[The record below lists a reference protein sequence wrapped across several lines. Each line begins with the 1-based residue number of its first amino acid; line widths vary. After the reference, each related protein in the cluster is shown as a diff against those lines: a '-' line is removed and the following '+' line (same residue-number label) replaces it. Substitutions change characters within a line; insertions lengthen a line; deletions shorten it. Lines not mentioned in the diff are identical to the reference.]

1 MIFETEVRR
10 VFDIEIRVEAANAEE
25 AHEKAL
31 SVAENLDEEYWSEP
45 QISVVQVGRAYE
57 HHEHEIKFVGDF
69 LVCECGNTPD
79 SDGFTTTSTE
89 GIEVEPEPNKWDGKT
104 YRCDR
109 CGSVKSVEKASA

>member
-1 MIFETEVRR
+1 MLFEVEVKKIA
-10 VFDIEIRVEAANAEE
+10 FCEIRVEARDE
-25 AHEKAL
+25 AHAKQL
-31 SVAENLDEEYWSEP
+31 AEDIVIQEDDWWEED
-45 QISVVQVGRAYE
+45 ISVVRVGRAYE

-89 GIEVEPEPNKWDGKT
+89 GIEVEPEPQKWDGKT

>member
-10 VFDIEIRVEAANAEE
+10 VSEIEIRVEAANAEE
-25 AHEKAL
+25 AHAKAL
-31 SVAENLDEEYWSEP
+31 EIAENLDEEYWSEH
-45 QISVVQVGRAYE
+45 QISVVQAGRAYD
-57 HHEHEIKFVGDF
+57 HHEHKIKYDGEF

-79 SDGFTTTSTE
+79 SDGFTTTTTD
-89 GIEVEPEPNKWDGKT
+89 GIEVEPEPQKWDGKT

>member
-1 MIFETEVRR
+1 MIFETEVRK
-10 VFDIEIRVEAANAEE
+10 VCEVEIRVEADNADE
-25 AHEKAL
+25 ARKKAL
-31 SVAENLDEEYWSEP
+31 AIAQEMAVEDWWDEE
-45 QISVVQVGRAYE
+45 ISVVQVGRAYE

-109 CGSVKSVEKASA
+109 CGSVKSVDK